1 MAYTGLSNFSIFRHC
16 QKKNEEVQ
24 LESFLKEFIITFENY
39 EQNISIIFISAF
51 FFIKI
56 TEHDLLNISIIHWLT
71 HILNSTVGY
80 LQTKQFLNILLKNYS
95 DGRIEL

>member
-1 MAYTGLSNFSIFRHC
+1 ML
-16 QKKNEEVQ
+16 
-24 LESFLKEFIITFENY
+24 
-39 EQNISIIFISAF
+39 F